1 MGHVFGRNTAAN
13 LPVVVSG
20 EGCYLIDETGKRYFD
35 GSGGA
40 AVSCLGHT
48 HPVITRAIG
57 QQLERIEF
65 AHTSF
70 FTSRP
75 AEELAELLIR
85 HAPGDLD
92 RVFFVCDG
100 SEAMEA
106 AIKLARKYFLE
117 RGEPGR
123 HRVIAR
129 HQSYHGS
136 TLGVL
141 ATGGNRHRREPFAP
155 LLIEVSR
162 ISPCYEY
169 RGSRDGEHPVE
180 YGKRVADELEAE
192 ILRLGPDS
200 VMAFVAEPVV
210 GASLGAVPPVDGYF
224 RRIRSIYDRYGVLLV
239 LDEVMCGMGRTGTM
253 FACQQDGVAPDI
265 VALAK
270 GLGAGYQ
277 PIGAML
283 CTSGIYSAIEAGS
296 GSFRHGH
303 TYMGHPTACAA
314 GLAVVGE
321 LVEQGLIGRVGPLGN
336 KLRCELESRLG
347 QHPHVGDI
355 RGRGLFLGV
364 ELVEDRSTKRPFAQ
378 ERGVNAAVGK
388 AAFES
393 GLICY
398 AMGGT
403 VDGISGDH
411 ILLAPPY
418 IMTEAQIDELTG
430 KLENALKVALRRDW
444 GWS

>member
-1 MGHVFGRNTAAN
+1 MSHIFGRHTAMN
-13 LPVVVSG
+13 LPVVISG
-20 EGCYLIDETGKRYFD
+20 EGCYLIDEAGRRYFD

-48 HPVITRAIG
+48 HPAITSAIRE
-57 QQLERIEF
+57 QLETIEF

-75 AEELAELLIR
+75 AEELAELLAR
-85 HAPGDLD
+85 HAPGNID
-92 RVFFVCDG
+92 RVLFVCGG

-117 RGEPGR
+117 MGEPER

-129 HQSYHGS
+129 RQSYHGS

-141 ATGGNRHRREPFAP
+141 AAGGNRLRREPYAP
-155 LLIEVSR
+155 LLIEVSH

-169 RGSRDGEHPVE
+169 RGLLDGENAVE
-180 YGKRVADELEAE
+180 YGRRVADELEAE
-192 ILRLGPDS
+192 IQRLGPET

-210 GASLGAVPPVDGYF
+210 GATLGAVPPVEGYF
-224 RRIRSIYDRYGVLLV
+224 RRIRSICDKYGVLLV
-239 LDEVMCGMGRTGTM
+239 LDEVMCGMGRTGTL
-253 FACQQDGVAPDI
+253 FACEQDGVDPDI
-265 VALAK
+265 VAIAK
-270 GLGAGYQ
+270 GLGGGYQ

-283 CTSGIYSAIEAGS
+283 CTSGIYAAIEAGS
-296 GSFRHGH
+296 GGFQHGH

-321 LVEQGLIGRVGPLGN
+321 LAGQGLLQRVRELGN
-336 KLRCELESRLG
+336 MLRRELESGLG

-355 RGRGLFLGV
+355 RGRGMFLGI
-364 ELVEDRSTKRPFAQ
+364 ELVEDRSTKRPFAPD
-378 ERGVNAAVGK
+378 RRVSAAVGK

-403 VDGISGDH
+403 VDGVAGDH
-411 ILLAPPY
+411 ILLAPPF
-418 IMTEAQIDELTG
+418 IMTDAQIDEVTG
-430 KLENALKVALRRDW
+430 KLNQALKAA
-444 GWS
+444 S